1 MFFALLR
8 YECRRMKAFLLHV
21 SNFHEPSALAE
32 RVAKGKRNLDKH
44 SVNNSEYERVDNK
57 DLKIHNMKV
66 VTA

>member
-1 MFFALLR
+1 
-8 YECRRMKAFLLHV
+8 MKAFLLHV